1 MTHIH
6 RWLTPLLAATVV
18 LQGCAG
24 AAISSGT
31 YAVKAGAR
39 EELSEPAARG
49 DADAQYRLGK
59 SWCCMGPGFDT
70 QTATEWLCRAA
81 SQRHPEALFELGRIY
96 DGEISRTPAPGQK
109 IMRLIR
115 AKTSAPH
122 ALAFFALAADAGH
135 AEAQARVRGLEQT
148 ADADT
153 LRQAAALRKHFD
165 GSCEYQVV
173 FPKGVGN

>member
-1 MTHIH
+1 MTSGL
-6 RWLTPLLAATVV
+6 RWLPPLLAAANV

-31 YAVKAGAR
+31 YAVKASAR
-39 EELSEPAARG
+39 EGLSEPAAQG
-49 DADAQYRLGK
+49 DAEAQYRLGK

-81 SQRHPEALFELGRIY
+81 KQGHPEALFELGRIY

-115 AKTSAPH
+115 AKASPPH
-122 ALAFFALAADAGH
+122 ALAFFGLAANAGH
-135 AEAQARVRGLEQT
+135 EDAPARLKDLEQVMD
-148 ADADT
+148 ADARHRAD
-153 LRQAAALRKHFD
+153 ALRADFE
-165 GSCEYQVV
+165 GSCEYRSV
-173 FPKGVGN
+173 FPEAADR